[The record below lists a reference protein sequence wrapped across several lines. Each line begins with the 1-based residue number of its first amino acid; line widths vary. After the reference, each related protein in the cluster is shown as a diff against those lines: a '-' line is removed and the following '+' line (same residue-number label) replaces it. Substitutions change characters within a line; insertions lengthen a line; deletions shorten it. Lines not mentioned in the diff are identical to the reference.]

1 MKNYITA
8 SIFSIAIIVSAYFLG
23 TAYVEKSKSSKGTIS
38 VTGLGK
44 ADIVS
49 DLIVW
54 EGQFSN
60 KNMILQQAYT
70 QLNRDKNKVTEYL
83 ISKGIPEKLI
93 VFNAV
98 SMNKRFKTKY
108 NEYGKYA
115 GDEFVGYELSQSVSI
130 ESKEVEKVEQLSREI
145 TELLNQGI
153 QFYSNPPR
161 YYYTKL
167 ADLKIEMISKATD
180 DAFTR
185 AETISKFSKSE
196 IGKLITAKMGIIQ
209 ITGQNSNEDYSWG
222 GAFNTSSKNKTA
234 SITMKLV
241 YSVK

>member
-8 SIFSIAIIVSAYFLG
+8 SIFSIAIILSAYFLG
-23 TAYVEKSKSSKGTIS
+23 TAYIEKSKSSKGTIS

-54 EGQFSN
+54 EGQFTS
-60 KNMILQQAYT
+60 KSLELKQAYSK
-70 QLNRDKNKVTEYL
+70 LNIDKDKVTEYL
-83 ISKGIPEKLI
+83 ISKGIPEKQI
-93 VFNAV
+93 IFNAV
-98 SMNKRFKTKY
+98 SMNKQFKTKY
-108 NEYGKYA
+108 NANGKYS
-115 GDEFVGYELSQSVSI
+115 GEKFVGYELNQNVKI
-130 ESKEVEKVEQLSREI
+130 ESKEVEKVESLSREI
-145 TELLNQGI
+145 TQLLNQGI

-167 ADLKIEMISKATD
+167 ADLKIEMISKATK

-185 AETISKFSKSE
+185 AQTIAEFSESK
-196 IGKLITAKMGIIQ
+196 IGNLKVAKMGIMQ
-209 ITGQNSNEDYSWG
+209 ITGQNSDEAYSWG

-241 YSVK
+241 YGVK

>member
-1 MKNYITA
+1 MKNYFTA

-54 EGQFSN
+54 EGQFSA
-60 KNMILQQAYT
+60 KSFELKQAYNF
-70 QLNRDKNKVTEYL
+70 LNRDKGKVISYL
-83 ISKGIPEKLI
+83 KAKGINEKEI

-98 SMNKRFKTKY
+98 SINNEFK
-108 NEYGKYA
+108 NEYSESGKYI
-115 GDEFVGYELSQSVSI
+115 GNGFIGYELKQSLTI
-130 ESKEVEKVEQLSREI
+130 ESKNVEKIEKISREV
-145 TELLNQGI
+145 TELLNDGV
-153 QFYSNPPR
+153 QFYSQAPR
-161 YYYTKL
+161 YYYTQL
-167 ADLKIEMISKATD
+167 ANLKIEMISKATE
-180 DAFTR
+180 DAFIR
-185 AETISKFSKSE
+185 AQTISKFSKSE